1 MTSYSIPSET
11 SAKNLRTRN
20 TNNSLLEVESADW
33 ESQMARLVGFEQE
46 PPTVVEPIEEDSAS
60 LEPPLSEP
68 EAVQTKQP
76 LSSNPF
82 AKLIL
87 VGSATLAV
95 ILLAGGFLS
104 QMMNIGNQKP
114 AKKLVAPVAQLQPTS
129 ASRQQTLEQEVETL
143 KTKLA
148 LAEQA
153 QAVTAAQQNLRAA
166 KPVSQVEEV
175 QPTPQQSRVRPRVIQ
190 PTTPPA
196 IRTVYVPRIVTVE
209 RVVQKPAPQPSRPEN
224 TLATLPPAPLLTV
237 TNPQTQPSPPDPL
250 DEWKRLA
257 KLGSYGQVQ
266 VSANNQSSSDVV
278 TSPPEVSNN
287 GASQTINPN
296 TNPTPQPPQQQQP
309 SVVSQNQSQNP
320 KSVKV
325 GTSAKAVLAT
335 AIFGE
340 TTRSRN
346 NDKEENKNVFVV
358 KLKEPLKTA
367 DGEVALPAN
376 TELLTQISAISE
388 QGLLQLNVVK
398 IISQDSK
405 GNLTEKSLPSNAI
418 IIRGT
423 QGKPLVANK
432 FPNSSGS
439 IASMDA
445 GLFVL
450 GGIGKAAEL
459 FNRPDTRVECGQNGV
474 YNNNNSNTDNN
485 NNNNIYT
492 SCFQVTDNRRNIPAG
507 VLEGGL
513 NSLIPQISQRN
524 QQAIAQMSQQT
535 NVWFIAAGKNV
546 EIYVNQTM
554 QF

>member
-1 MTSYSIPSET
+1 MTSYSIHSET
-11 SAKNLRTRN
+11 PAKNLLTRS
-20 TNNSLLEVESADW
+20 TNNSVPEVDSSDW

-46 PPTVVEPIEEDSAS
+46 PATVVEPIEEDSAS
-60 LEPPLSEP
+60 LEPPQFEP

-95 ILLAGGFLS
+95 VLLAGGFLS
-104 QMMNIGNQKP
+104 QMMSSSNQKP
-114 AKKLVAPVAQLQPTS
+114 EKNLVSPVAKSQPTS

-166 KPVSQVEEV
+166 KPVSQVEEA

-196 IRTVYVPRIVTVE
+196 VRTVYVPRIVTVE
-209 RVVQKPAPQPSRPEN
+209 RVVQKPAPQPTRPEN
-224 TLATLPPAPLLTV
+224 SLATLPPAPLPAV
-237 TNPQTQPSPPDPL
+237 ANPETQPSPPDPL

-266 VSANNQSSSDVV
+266 VSANSQSSNDVV
-278 TSPPEVSNN
+278 TSPPEMNNN

-296 TNPTPQPPQQQQP
+296 TNPTPQPPQQEP
-309 SVVSQNQSQNP
+309 PVVSQGQSQNP

-346 NDKEENKNVFVV
+346 NDKDENKNVFVV
-358 KLKEPLKTA
+358 KLKEPLKAA
-367 DGEVALPAN
+367 DGEIALPAN
-376 TELLTQISAISE
+376 TELLTQVSAISE
-388 QGLLQLNVVK
+388 QGLLQLDVVK
-398 IISQDSK
+398 IILQDSK

-423 QGKPLVANK
+423 QGKPLIANK

-459 FNRPDTRVECGQNGV
+459 FNRSDTKYSCPPSNNG
-474 YNNNNSNTDNN
+474 T
-485 NNNNIYT
+485 NNINDVCALT
-492 SCFQVTDNRRNIPAG
+492 TNNRRNIPAG

-513 NSLIPQISQRN
+513 NSLVPQISQRN

-535 NVWFIAAGKNV
+535 NVWFLAAGKNV

>member
-11 SAKNLRTRN
+11 PTKNLLTRS
-20 TNNSLLEVESADW
+20 TDNSQPEVDASDW

-46 PPTVVEPIEEDSAS
+46 PPTVNVEAIEDSAS
-60 LEPPLSEP
+60 LQPPLSEP
-68 EAVQTKQP
+68 EEVQTKQP

-82 AKLIL
+82 AKLAV

-95 ILLAGGFLS
+95 VLLAGGFLS
-104 QMMNIGNQKP
+104 QMMNTGNQRP
-114 AKKLVAPVAQLQPTS
+114 ANDVVSPVAQPQPTN
-129 ASRQQTLEQEVETL
+129 ASRQQTLEQEIETL

-166 KPVSQVEEV
+166 RPVSQAEV
-175 QPTPQQSRVRPRVIQ
+175 KPTPQESRVRPRMIQ
-190 PTTPPA
+190 PTTPPPV
-196 IRTVYVPRIVTVE
+196 RTVYVPQIVTVE
-209 RVVQKPAPQPSRPEN
+209 RAVQQPTPQPPRPQN
-224 TLATLPPAPLLTV
+224 SLAALPPAA
-237 TNPQTQPSPPDPL
+237 NPEAQPSPPDPL

-257 KLGSYGQVQ
+257 KLGSYGEVQ
-266 VSANNQSSSDVV
+266 VSENNQASANVV
-278 TSPPEVSNN
+278 TSPPGMNN
-287 GASQTINPN
+287 NAASQTINPN
-296 TNPTPQPPQQQQP
+296 TNPAPQPQQQP

-346 NDKEENKNVFVV
+346 NDKDENQNVFVV
-358 KLKEPLKTA
+358 KLKEPLKA
-367 DGEVALPAN
+367 ANGEIALPAN
-376 TELLTQISAISE
+376 TELLTQVGAISE
-388 QGLLQLNVVK
+388 QGLLQMEVVK
-398 IISQDSK
+398 IISQDQN
-405 GNLTEKSLPSNAI
+405 GNLTEKSLPTNAI

-432 FPNSSGS
+432 YPNSSGS

-459 FNRPDTRVECGQNGV
+459 FNRADTEYRCPPNGS
-474 YNNNNSNTDNN
+474 NNNNDICALTTN
-485 NNNNIYT
+485 
-492 SCFQVTDNRRNIPAG
+492 NRRNIPAG
-507 VLEGGL
+507 ILEGGL
-513 NSLIPQISQRN
+513 NSLVPQISQRN

-535 NVWFIAAGKNV
+535 NVWFMAAGKNV